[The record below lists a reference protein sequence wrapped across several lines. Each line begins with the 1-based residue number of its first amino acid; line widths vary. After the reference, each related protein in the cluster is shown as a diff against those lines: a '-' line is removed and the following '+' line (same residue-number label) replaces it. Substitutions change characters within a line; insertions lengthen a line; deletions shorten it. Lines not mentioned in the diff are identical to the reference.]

1 MLVKTLQ
8 LMLAWRRRGD
18 GEGYRD
24 VNLGT
29 IARREDMPVPE
40 GLIHSQRC
48 RRRQAVGGEDL
59 DQAFGI
65 VEAT

>member
-1 MLVKTLQ
+1 MLVKTSQ

-18 GEGYRD
+18 GECYRD

-40 GLIHSQRC
+40 ALIHSQRC

-59 DQAFGI
+59 DRAFGM